1 MKTKIIDIVM
11 NCIDSNVRYISSRK
25 TIESQKDE
33 EISDHSHLK
42 VITKDTNV
50 YTLFDSGS

>member
-1 MKTKIIDIVM
+1 M